1 MVDLRR
7 ARLWAI
13 AIDRQSRRGPNVAAP
28 GSEPTSSFAVP
39 GYTFLW
45 LTGWLWH
52 VARWMAV
59 LATTYRVNEQTGDPL
74 LVQLVGAAF
83 MAPMFLGGALAGT
96 LTDRFDRHRTVMT
109 SLAIL
114 VPLAGLMGLAVSA
127 DAAPTAVS
135 YGFIFCV
142 GIGNVLDM
150 TSRRS
155 IAFGLVGAGLLT
167 NAAAYESLALHAGS
181 MAGSLSGGAV
191 LAGLG
196 AAAVYLSVAV
206 VYLVALGSFTRAGR
220 LARAAAERPA
230 ERSGGTVASTG
241 GEATTAR
248 ADLAAA
254 FGLLVDHVVLRQFL
268 VTTVLMNFFYY
279 AFIPLVPAFAEDLGV
294 GPFLTGVLASAL
306 GMGTMTGA
314 FVIARLQPT
323 RRGLIHIVGSLG
335 AMAMLIV
342 FANMVW
348 FPAAFVALFVAGL
361 FGSGFGTTQ
370 AALVVSL
377 VDERV
382 RGRALGILSMAIG
395 ALPFG
400 MFTLGLLA
408 RRTNPQLALTISVG
422 CGFLLLLGWQ
432 AVRPHL
438 RALT

>member
-1 MVDLRR
+1 
-7 ARLWAI
+7 
-13 AIDRQSRRGPNVAAP
+13 
-28 GSEPTSSFAVP
+28 
-39 GYTFLW
+39 
-45 LTGWLWH
+45 
-52 VARWMAV
+52 MAV

-96 LTDRFDRHRTVMT
+96 LTDRLDRHRTVMT
-109 SLAIL
+109 SLAVL

-191 LAGLG
+191 LAGFG
-196 AAAVYLSVAV
+196 AAAVYLSVGG

-220 LARAAAERPA
+220 LARAAAERPG
-230 ERSGGTVASTG
+230 ERSGGSAASTG

-248 ADLAAA
+248 TDLAAA

-342 FANMVW
+342 FANLSW
-348 FPAAFVALFVAGL
+348 FPAAFAALFVAGL

-377 VDERV
+377 VEER
-382 RGRALGILSMAIG
+382 RQGRALGILSMAIG

-432 AVRPHL
+432 AARPHL